1 MKAILSLYGSII
13 GYEDGELIKTHK
25 DDFKH
30 FKNITNGMV
39 VVMGR
44 KTVDTLPKKL
54 EGRIVLCLSNTIKG
68 HPKADKVVDFFSVV
82 TEYPSSRVFVTGG
95 SEVYDKFA
103 GLVTEAYVTIWKDV
117 QLKDKP
123 LVKLGEKFLA
133 KLSSMSYDVYQE
145 HEEFTIYHY
154 YGG

>member
-30 FKNITNGMV
+30 FKNITQDMF

-54 EGRIVLCLSNTIKG
+54 DGRTMLCLSNTLTD
-68 HPKADKVVDFFSVV
+68 HPKADKVVDFFSIV
-82 TEYPSSRVFVTGG
+82 TGYASGKVFIAGG

-117 QLKDKP
+117 QLKDEP
-123 LVKLGEKFLA
+123 LVKLGDKFIA